1 MMFIGF
7 LAVMGT
13 GLIILETLQY
23 ERSVV
28 ECFSDGK

>member
-1 MMFIGF
+1 MMFIVF
-7 LAVMGT
+7 LEVMGT
-13 GLIILETLQY
+13 GLIILETSRD